1 MAINLLSLP
10 GQSAMSDLDRDL
22 RLALFG
28 HVGRLRVAGG
38 GVIASEVLN
47 EGMVFQ
53 GVRVPIWS
61 QQYGIFKPAL
71 LGRDGAALTIQTS
84 FKSQYD
90 DGTDPDGRRF
100 TYKYQGHDPSNH
112 FNRSLRQA
120 FRLQRPLLYLV
131 AVQPG
136 VYEPI
141 FPCTVVADDPENL
154 SVRLLTD
161 AAGDLSRAF
170 DRPMENEALKEYAT
184 RTVLQRLHQR
194 RFRYLVLRAY
204 REQCTMCQLRHEALL
219 DAAHILPDRDE
230 RGRPEVPNGLSLC
243 KIHHSAYDVGIVGV
257 DPNYQIH
264 LRADVLEEIDGP
276 MLRHGLQ
283 EMHGRALTM
292 PRSTA
297 NRPNRDYLAERFE
310 RFLAA

>member
-1 MAINLLSLP
+1 
-10 GQSAMSDLDRDL
+10 MSDLDRDL
-22 RLALFG
+22 RLALFD
-28 HVGRLRVAGG
+28 HVARLRDAGG
-38 GVIASEVLN
+38 GVIASTKLN
-47 EGMVFQ
+47 EGMVHR
-53 GVRVPIWS
+53 GRRVPIWS
-61 QQYGIFKPAL
+61 QQYGIFKPAV

-84 FKSQYD
+84 FKSPYD
-90 DGTDPDGRRF
+90 DGTDPDGRRI
-100 TYKYQGHDPSNH
+100 TYKYQGQDPDNH

-120 FRLQRPLLYLV
+120 FRMQRPLLYLV
-131 AVQPG
+131 GVQPG

-141 FPCTVVADDPENL
+141 FPCTVVADDPEKL
-154 SVRLLTD
+154 SVQLLAD

-170 DRPMENEALKEYAT
+170 DRPVLENEALKEYAT

-204 REQCTMCQLRHEALL
+204 REQCTMCQLRHKSLL

-230 RGRPEVPNGLSLC
+230 RGRPEISNGLSLC

-264 LRADVLEEIDGP
+264 LRGDVLEEIDGP

-283 EMHGRALTM
+283 EMHGRALAV
-292 PRSTA
+292 PRSPA
-297 NRPNRDYLAERFE
+297 SRPNRDYLAERFE
-310 RFLAA
+310 LFLAD